1 MGIVIGEHRL
11 IKEERRAG
19 ERLLGTV
26 LLGRTLT
33 HKLVHIHTLYV
44 HTHACMHARRHT
56 HTNTN
61 TTSGIRDSLPLCVMA
76 SEADMA
82 EWLS

>member
-26 LLGRTLT
+26 LLG
-33 HKLVHIHTLYV
+33 
-44 HTHACMHARRHT
+44 HT
-56 HTNTN
+56 HTHYCMYTHAAHTHTHTN